1 MALGKPVRQL
11 LSEIDSAELTQWHAF
26 YQLEPFG
33 SLIDDERHGVAVA
46 TLANI
51 NRNPKVRSEPYQGT
65 DFISWR
71 QFDRASGE
79 PILLADPKAQTRL
92 IKQKIFKSK

>member
-1 MALGKPVRQL
+1 MALGKTVRQL
-11 LSEIDSAELTQWHAF
+11 LSEIDSAELAEWHAF
-26 YQLEPFG
+26 YQIEPFG

-51 NRNPKVRSEPYQGT
+51 NRNPKVRNEPYVGM

-71 QFDRASGE
+71 QFDRVADE
-79 PILLADPKAQTRL
+79 PILLADPQAQTRL
-92 IKQKIFKSK
+92 IKQKIFNSK

>member
-1 MALGKPVRQL
+1 MALGKTVRQL
-11 LSEIDSAELTQWHAF
+11 LREIDSAELTEWHAF

-46 TLANI
+46 TLANV
-51 NRNPKVRSEPYQGT
+51 NRNAKVRSEPYKAR

-71 QFDRASGE
+71 QFDRASDA
-79 PILLADPKAQTRL
+79 PILLADTEAQSRL
-92 IKQKIFKSK
+92 IMQKIFKSK